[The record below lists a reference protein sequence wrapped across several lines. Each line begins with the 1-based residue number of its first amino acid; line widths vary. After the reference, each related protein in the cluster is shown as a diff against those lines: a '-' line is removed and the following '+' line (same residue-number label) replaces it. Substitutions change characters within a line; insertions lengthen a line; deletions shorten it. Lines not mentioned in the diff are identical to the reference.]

1 MLKLLLLITLI
12 LNAKS
17 FRLNLRN
24 PYKLRP
30 FKLTLDE
37 ILEKQED
44 LSFYKSK
51 ANIGILTDFNS
62 FNYNVKLLNLANKIR
77 SVIQDQGFYS
87 YILNNFKMKNCDG
100 LVCLIDNE
108 DDIITSTIALSS
120 INIPCFILYEGKTN
134 LLTISMEALGFSLP
148 YSTNNINDPYLY
160 YCKCEFIAR
169 SITNLFLDDIKPRD
183 IITRESINN
192 AIVTLISLD
201 SSDEIINDILE
212 IGRRLGYYDLDIEKY
227 RFLKEII
234 PNIGCKEINGVLI
247 KDDINIIGG
256 TSILLKYLLEE
267 GYLDGSCLTV
277 TGDTLERT
285 LKYVEPIEI

>member
-24 PYKLRP
+24 QYKLRP

-108 DDIITSTIALSS
+108 DDIITSAIALSS
-120 INIPCFILYEGKTN
+120 INIPSFILYEGKTN
-134 LLTISMEALGFSLP
+134 LLTVSMEALGFSLP
-148 YSTNNINDPYLY
+148 YSTNNLNDSYLY

-234 PNIGCKEINGVLI
+234 PNIGCKKINGVLI
-247 KDDINIIGG
+247 KDNINIIGG

-267 GYLDGSCLTV
+267 GYLHGSCLTA

>member
-17 FRLNLRN
+17 FRFNLRN

-37 ILEKQED
+37 ILQKQED
-44 LSFYKSK
+44 LSFFKSN

>member
-1 MLKLLLLITLI
+1 MLKLLLLITMI

-77 SVIQDQGFYS
+77 SVIQGQGFYS

-120 INIPCFILYEGKTN
+120 INIPGFILYEGKTN
-134 LLTISMEALGFSLP
+134 LLAVSMEALGFSLP